1 MEETVAPFSET
12 FSELNDM
19 GRGGG
24 GQLYLFIGYCSA
36 RETKLITQLGI
47 D

>member
-19 GRGGG
+19 GRGG